1 MSVSREEELS
11 PQELALKIATAE
23 AVRAAGGQE
32 FVAREVG
39 RAQSRISDY
48 CSRTTRQFVPADV
61 AVMIDA
67 LGTGRP
73 GHPHI
78 ASAMARAQ
86 GAAIE
91 GSAPARRHL
100 HLHEW
105 LADLSGESADVIR
118 ALVAGSVIPGQ
129 AVPSIQLMSA
139 NDRATVLRELDEL
152 ADVVASLRMK
162 LEHADTS

>member
-1 MSVSREEELS
+1 MTISREEQLS

-48 CSRTTRQFVPADV
+48 CSRSTRQFVPVDV

-78 ASAMARAQ
+78 AGALARAQ
-86 GAAIE
+86 GAVIE
-91 GSAPARRHL
+91 GSAPARENL
-100 HLHEW
+100 HLHQW
-105 LADLSGESADVIR
+105 LADISGESADVIR
-118 ALVAGSVIPGQ
+118 ALVTGSVVPGQ
-129 AVPSIQLMSA
+129 AVPSIRNMSA
-139 NDRATVLRELDEL
+139 NDRATVLRELDQL
-152 ADVVASLRMK
+152 ADVVAALRIK
-162 LEHADTS
+162 VEEADTS